1 MKVNTRY
8 EQQPSTRPIH
18 ASRSPLI
25 YSNKEIE
32 IVPNKPTHNNSNK
45 NKLGLSPNQ
54 ISKPN
59 TEREFSYT
67 PNVEEMKENQLK
79 E

>member
-8 EQQPSTRPIH
+8 EQQPSTRPIY

-32 IVPNKPTHNNSNK
+32 TEPNKPAHNNSNK

-54 ISKPN
+54 TSKPN
-59 TEREFSYT
+59 T
-67 PNVEEMKENQLK
+67 
-79 E
+79 

>member
-8 EQQPSTRPIH
+8 EQQPSTRAIH

-32 IVPNKPTHNNSNK
+32 TVPNKPTHNNSNK

-67 PNVEEMKENQLK
+67 PNVEEMKENQFK